1 MPASLLIGIV
11 LRALSLSMSTSA
23 CVLKLYKA
31 QIGLRSFKLAHLFL
45 VRRHGSNQRRLWLI
59 NDLLWCLA
67 PLNLALPSLAILFW
81 EVTFKAF
88 ELDVFNRLSEHGG
101 TFLGR
106 KIESTIFNA
115 LSWVL
120 PLLSKELV
128 SSLEGLD
135 FSSSLLSL
143 ERLLVILSN
152 DVILTLSDDAVLLTK
167 LLESIWLDRVDPA
180 IRALSTSLLRRFEFQ
195 SLHDLN
201 L

>member
-45 VRRHGSNQRRLWLI
+45 VRRHGSNQRRLRLI
-59 NDLLWCLA
+59 NDLLRSLA
-67 PLNLALPSLAILFW
+67 PLILALPSFAILFR
-81 EVTFKAF
+81 EVTLKAF
-88 ELDVFNRLSEHGG
+88 KLNVLNRLSQHSS
-101 TFLGR
+101 TFLSR
-106 KIESTIFNA
+106 KIESTIFDA
-115 LSWVL
+115 LSWIL

-135 FSSSLLSL
+135 LCSSFLSL
-143 ERLLVILSN
+143 QWLFVILRN

-180 IRALSTSLLRRFEFQ
+180 IRALSTGLLRRFEFQ
-195 SLHDLN
+195 SLHNLN